1 MKRELEESLMYPP
14 LEELRKR
21 IPQKYELVLVATRRA
36 KQLIR
41 EQRLNPGT
49 TPLSDR
55 GKKPLTVALIDIVQ
69 DRVDKEALLAPDLEL
84 DTFEEEHV
92 DYFPE
97 YEGLRTPPREFST
110 EAEGDDSY
118 IDEDIDDTADEPD
131 DSELDD
137 FEIED
142 E

>member
-1 MKRELEESLMYPP
+1 MKRELEDSLMYPP

-41 EQRLNPGT
+41 EQRLNPG
-49 TPLSDR
+49 SIAVGDR
-55 GKKPLTVALIDIVQ
+55 GKKPLTIALLDIVQ
-69 DRVDKEALLAPDLEL
+69 GRVDKEALLAPDLEL
-84 DTFEEEHV
+84 DTFEEEHM

-97 YEGLRTPPREFST
+97 YEGLRTPPREFSA

-118 IDEDIDDTADEPD
+118 IDEELDDTADEPD
-131 DSELDD
+131 DVELDD
-137 FEIED
+137 FEVED
-142 E
+142 D